1 MDEDITKSARFIGEA
16 EELLK
21 EVKAFGESKSE
32 YYYNYCHEK
41 FASSRHICSHLIE

>member
-21 EVKAFGESKSE
+21 EVKAFGESKSKH
-32 YYYNYCHEK
+32 YYHCCYEK
-41 FASSRHICSHLIE
+41 FASSSHICSHLIE